1 MKFLPT
7 FFSQVLIALITG
19 AATVFAFAPFHI
31 WPLALVSLVV
41 LFSLWQRA
49 ATPLRA
55 AVIGFAWSLGLFVA
69 GVSWLYVS
77 LHVYGNMP
85 AVLAGAAVFIFC
97 MYLSTFLALTA
108 WLQARLRS
116 QASVTLLV
124 FMPAA
129 FVGAEIIRAWFV
141 TGFPWL
147 VLGYTQAPSENN
159 ITPLLGYAPIVG
171 VYGVTWLLALTAA
184 VIVFIT
190 PKLSG
195 HTVVANARRIS
206 IAATV
211 SVWVV
216 GVLLM
221 SFDWSSQSGKP
232 ITFSLVQG
240 NVAQH
245 LKFRQDQ
252 LQPTIDNYLAL
263 VEQSR
268 GKLIVLP
275 ETALPLWLNTIPSA
289 VTDALAKKAI
299 ANDGNLIF
307 GVAYQGNEQGNIA
320 NDGAI
325 PFYNGAISV
334 GKDPTQRYAK
344 KHLVAFGEFIPPFF
358 SWVYQWLDMPM
369 SGFTPGPETQAPMR
383 LSGHLIAVN
392 ICYED
397 TFGREIAQPLPAAE
411 LLVNISNMAWYGKS
425 LASDQHAQFSQFRAV
440 ETSRW
445 MLRST
450 NTGVTAAINE
460 KGQIVSALPQFS
472 RGVLEVEA
480 MPRQGITPYVR
491 WKDWPIYL
499 LLVGVLV
506 FAIYWRWKKA
516 SLAAYKNG

>member
-1 MKFLPT
+1 VKFFAPFLT
-7 FFSQVLIALITG
+7 QLVLALVAG
-19 AATVFAFAPFHI
+19 AASVLAFAPFHA
-31 WPLALVSLVV
+31 WPVALVSLVV
-41 LFSLWQRA
+41 LFAQWQRA
-49 ATPLRA
+49 GSPIRA
-55 AVIGFAWSLGLFVA
+55 AAIGFMWSLGLFLT

-97 MYLSTFLALTA
+97 MYLSTFLAIAA
-108 WLQARLRS
+108 WLQARLRVE
-116 QASVTLLV
+116 ANITLLV
-124 FMPAA
+124 LMPAA
-129 FVGAEIIRAWFV
+129 FVLAEVIRAWFV

-147 VLGYTQAPSENN
+147 VLGYTQAPSDNN
-159 ITPLLGYAPIVG
+159 ITPLLGYAPIIG
-171 VYGVTWLLALTAA
+171 VYGITWLLALTAA
-184 VIVFIT
+184 VIVYLA

-195 HTVVANARRIS
+195 YVVSVTRRRIA
-206 IAATV
+206 IAATI

-221 SFDWSSQSGKP
+221 SFDHSSPSGKP
-232 ITFSLVQG
+232 LTVSLLQG

-263 VEQSR
+263 VEKSR

-275 ETALPLWLNTIPSA
+275 ETALPLWLNNLPA
-289 VTDALAKKAI
+289 DVTDALAKKAI
-299 ANDGNLIF
+299 ANDGNLIM
-307 GVAYQGNEQGNIA
+307 GVAYRDNEYA
-320 NDGAI
+320 
-325 PFYNGAISV
+325 FYNGAVSM
-334 GKDPTQRYAK
+334 GRDPSQRYAK
-344 KHLVAFGEFIPPFF
+344 HHLVAFGEFIPPFF

-369 SGFTPGPETQAPMR
+369 SGFTPGLETQAPMR
-383 LSGHLIAVN
+383 LSGHSIAVN

-397 TFGREIAQPLPAAE
+397 TFGREIARPLPEAE

-425 LASDQHAQFSQFRAV
+425 LAADQHAQFSQMRAA

-460 KGQIVSALPQFS
+460 KGQIVAALPQFS

-480 MPRQGITPYVR
+480 VPRQGITPYVR

-506 FAIYWRWKKA
+506 FAICWRRMSAKIPT
-516 SLAAYKNG
+516 